1 MIHEPRIA
9 LLIDADNNDE
19 FQFQPHHPAKTE
31 QAKLKPEMLD
41 CWTWPRIFDRPPI
54 SHIKLY

>member
-9 LLIDADNNDE
+9 LLIDADNNNDE

-31 QAKLKPEMLD
+31 QAKLKPEMLN
-41 CWTWPRIFDRPPI
+41 
-54 SHIKLY
+54 Y

>member
-9 LLIDADNNDE
+9 LLIDADNNGE

-31 QAKLKPEMLD
+31 QAKLKPEMLN
-41 CWTWPRIFDRPPI
+41 C
-54 SHIKLY
+54 